1 MIGETRIS
9 HETARSKYP
18 ASCDATRNTSG
29 GLSHFPTP
37 AKILR
42 ANSPSTEILT
52 AKAHSASNRP
62 VFTSEI
68 YGIET
73 TRHRG
78 TAKPYVGA
86 RVMGKVNLVRSCCT
100 DHVQHVHYSF
110 DWRYSSEERT
120 LHGPRC
126 TTFQDCGQ
134 PVGCCNGQE
143 GTAALRFQPS
153 DDAER
158 AAGCRHCSR
167 TLLQA

>member
-1 MIGETRIS
+1 MKLHDRNTPLRATQLETRVVG
-9 HETARSKYP
+9 YP
-18 ASCDATRNTSG
+18 I
-29 GLSHFPTP
+29 FPTP

-134 PVGCCNGQE
+134 PGW
-143 GTAALRFQPS
+143 
-153 DDAER
+153 
-158 AAGCRHCSR
+158 
-167 TLLQA
+167 LLQRSGRHGCPEISAV